1 MQRVFPAITPE
12 RSAVAIHEQLVE
24 KNQWAAVAEPAAL
37 RHPAALRLI
46 PSPAA
51 QSGDEPVAH
60 KPSYRFA
67 KRGLDL
73 AIASVL
79 LVLFA
84 PLLIAAAVIIR
95 LESRGPSLF
104 RQWRL
109 GQGGRPFRILKLR
122 TLMAVED
129 GAVRQVTRDDPRLTR
144 VGRILRKLSIDELPQ
159 LINVIRG
166 EMSLVGPRPHA
177 IAHDHYYAGHIESY
191 TQRQKVKPGITGWA
205 QIHGF
210 RGETAAIESMHQR
223 VRFDLWYVRHAGFL
237 LDLRILFATP
247 GAVLLGRNAW

>member
-1 MQRVFPAITPE
+1 M
-12 RSAVAIHEQLVE
+12 AIHEQVVE
-24 KNQWAAVAEPAAL
+24 KTQWAAVAEPTTL
-37 RHPAALRLI
+37 RQPAALRLI
-46 PSPAA
+46 PSPVPQHTGKPAA
-51 QSGDEPVAH
+51 HRPG
-60 KPSYRFA
+60 YRFA
-67 KRGLDL
+67 KRSLDL

-79 LVLFA
+79 LVFSA

-109 GQGGRPFRILKLR
+109 GRDGRPFRILKLR
-122 TLMAVED
+122 TLTVVED

-144 VGRILRKLSIDELPQ
+144 AGRIFRKLSIDELPQ

-177 IAHDHYYAGHIESY
+177 IAHDNYYAGQIESY
-191 TQRQKVKPGITGWA
+191 TQRQNVKPGITGWA

-210 RGETAAIESMHQR
+210 RGETAALENMHQR

-237 LDLRILFATP
+237 LDLRILLATP
-247 GAVLLGRNAW
+247 GAVLRGRNAW

>member
-1 MQRVFPAITPE
+1 M
-12 RSAVAIHEQLVE
+12 AIHEQVVK
-24 KNQWAAVAEPAAL
+24 KNQWAAVTESAAL
-37 RHPAALRLI
+37 RQPAALRLI
-46 PSPAA
+46 LSPIPQLTDEPAA
-51 QSGDEPVAH
+51 HRPG
-60 KPSYRFA
+60 YRFA
-67 KRGLDL
+67 KRSLDL

-79 LVLFA
+79 LVLTA
-84 PLLIAAAVIIR
+84 PLLIAVAVIIR

-109 GQGGRPFRILKLR
+109 GRDGRPFRILKLR
-122 TLMAVED
+122 TLTVVED
-129 GAVRQVTRDDPRLTR
+129 GAVRQVTRDDPRLTQ
-144 VGRILRKLSIDELPQ
+144 VGRVLRKLSIDELPQ

-191 TQRQKVKPGITGWA
+191 TQRQNVKPGITGWA

-210 RGETAAIESMHQR
+210 RGETAAIENMHQR

-247 GAVLLGRNAW
+247 GAVLRGRNAW